1 MFKIAFIVLAVSASA
16 FGVTIGFTRT
26 TIPVY
31 IDQPYALYNQEEDVF
46 MITSSV
52 EPVSRLFLEAGF
64 GFQKIEMSDVSSYF
78 DDDTKTELTAY
89 SAGLYYALAE
99 SGTACLKTGI
109 SYRHS
114 MAKLEIDEDNGI
126 KTVMNGFGTL
136 ARLDF
141 SFPGLEKVG
150 FYTQV
155 GVEYT
160 KIESTLYTP
169 SGEDEEDLYAGEG
182 WSTTAP
188 SYFIAGI
195 YYNF

>member
-1 MFKIAFIVLAVSASA
+1 MV
-16 FGVTIGFTRT
+16 
-26 TIPVY
+26 
-31 IDQPYALYNQEEDVF
+31 
-46 MITSSV
+46 TSSV

-64 GFQKIEMSDVSSYF
+64 GFQRTKIDNMSNYGDNDRTV
-78 DDDTKTELTAY
+78 EATAY

-99 SGTACLKTGI
+99 SGTACLKAGA

-114 MAKLEIDEDNGI
+114 HVRTEYTVWDDGL
-126 KTVMNGFGTL
+126 KTVMNGFGPL

-141 SFPGLEKVG
+141 AFPGLEKVG

-160 KIESTLYTP
+160 KIESSLYTSP
-169 SGEDEEDLYAGEG
+169 SEGEEDFYKAEG

-188 SYFIAGI
+188 SYVIAGI